1 MLNMEQVIRDVH
13 KFVPDVWGV
22 ILVSEDGLPIDHAF
36 TKAIGV
42 DDPLIISGLL
52 SSATGLI
59 ENLLRELAES
69 SMELLFSQGDK
80 LSILIGRVDVGF
92 LAFVASPNAKLGP
105 MLMEF
110 KKQAKTISDAYRE
123 VL

>member
-1 MLNMEQVIRDVH
+1 MLNLEQVIKDVH

-36 TKAIGV
+36 TRAVGV
-42 DDPLIISGLL
+42 DDPLIMSGLL

-59 ENLLRELAES
+59 ENLMRELADS

-80 LSILIGRVDVGF
+80 LSLLVGKVDVGF

-110 KKQAKTISDAYRE
+110 KKQAKLISDAYKE
-123 VL
+123 VF